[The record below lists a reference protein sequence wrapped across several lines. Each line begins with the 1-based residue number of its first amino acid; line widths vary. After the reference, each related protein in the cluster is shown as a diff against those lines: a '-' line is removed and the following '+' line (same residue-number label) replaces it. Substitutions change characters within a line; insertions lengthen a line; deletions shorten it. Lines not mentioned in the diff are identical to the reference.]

1 MTPDPAASRT
11 ISGQKTIKVLQG
23 ETQVSGDESVVMTT
37 LLGSCVSVCLWDP
50 EEKVGGMNHFLL
62 PGGPFEETG
71 AMCFGVNA
79 MELLINDLIKHN
91 GNRKRFKA
99 KIVGGAKLL
108 DSKADIGR
116 KNQEFAIWFLENEG
130 FEIVSTCLGGKRGR
144 KVRFWPT
151 TGRIQRA
158 FIDEHRDAIS
168 EEPMPKSVSSFGNG
182 SVELFDTKPGPRL

>member
-1 MTPDPAASRT
+1 MTAHPAASRT
-11 ISGQKTIKVLQG
+11 IGEQKTIKVVQG
-23 ETQVSGDESVVMTT
+23 ETKVSGDESVVLTT

-50 EEKVGGMNHFLL
+50 MEKVGGMNHFLL

-130 FEIVSTCLGGKRGR
+130 FEIVSTCLGGTRGR

-158 FIDEHRDAIS
+158 FIDEHK
-168 EEPMPKSVSSFGNG
+168 EPVSDEPAKKSVSSLSNG
-182 SVELFDTKPGPRL
+182 SVELFDTKTGPRL

>member
-1 MTPDPAASRT
+1 MTAHPAASRT
-11 ISGQKTIKVLQG
+11 IGEQKTIKVVQG
-23 ETQVSGDESVVMTT
+23 ETKVSGDESVVLTT

-50 EEKVGGMNHFLL
+50 VEKVGGMNHFLL

-130 FEIVSTCLGGKRGR
+130 FEIVSTCLGGTRGR
-144 KVRFWPT
+144 KIRFWPT

-158 FIDEHRDAIS
+158 FIDEHKEPVS
-168 EEPMPKSVSSFGNG
+168 EEPAKKSVSSLSNG
-182 SVELFDTKPGPRL
+182 SVELFDTKTGPRL

>member
-1 MTPDPAASRT
+1 MTAHPAASRT
-11 ISGQKTIKVLQG
+11 IGEQKTIKVVQG
-23 ETQVSGDESVVMTT
+23 ETKVSGDESVVLTT

-50 EEKVGGMNHFLL
+50 MEKVGGMNHFLL

-130 FEIVSTCLGGKRGR
+130 FEIVSTCLGGTRGR

-158 FIDEHRDAIS
+158 FIDEHKEPVS
-168 EEPMPKSVSSFGNG
+168 EEPAKKSVSSLSNG
-182 SVELFDTKPGPRL
+182 SVELFDTKTGPRL

>member
-1 MTPDPAASRT
+1 MTPHPIAEPAIGA
-11 ISGQKTIKVLQG
+11 QKTIKVVQG
-23 ETQVSGDESVVMTT
+23 EAKVSADPSVVLTT

-50 EEKVGGMNHFLL
+50 EARVGGMNHFLL

-79 MELLINDLIKHN
+79 MELLINELIKQH

-116 KNQEFAIWFLENEG
+116 KNQEFARWFLENEG
-130 FEIVSTCLGGKRGR
+130 IEIVSTCLGGTRGR

-158 FIDEHRDAIS
+158 FIDEHKDTIS
-168 EEPMPKSVSSFGNG
+168 EEPARKLMPGSGGG
-182 SVELFDTKPGPRL
+182 SVELFDVKADPSL